1 MRELSWIT
9 RFDDGSFLLVYV
21 LGMSILFWADPAPR
35 FILRRMEPLNDREVF
50 RIDVDVHNAR
60 ILARA
65 KSGGDIELDRASWE
79 KSAAEFADGSLQ
91 GPYFSLDEVKKSMVV
106 CGYCLVFQ
114 FGNNMV
120 GARRPRV
127 GTSIMVCL
135 VSKIIS
141 VGICTRIVLLTWI
154 SLLVSCVMSLNCFQ
168 RRRSCAYF
176 RL

>member
-91 GPYFSLDEVKKSMVV
+91 GPYFSLDEVKKSMVFAV
-106 CGYCLVFQ
+106 LQ
-114 FGNNMV
+114 FLHSFRISS
-120 GARRPRV
+120 ATSQRPPF
-127 GTSIMVCL
+127 SQALMAAL
-135 VSKIIS
+135 
-141 VGICTRIVLLTWI
+141 
-154 SLLVSCVMSLNCFQ
+154 
-168 RRRSCAYF
+168 
-176 RL
+176 